1 MTVRD
6 DILAEVSKGPRSY
19 TYLESRCSRPNLP
32 DGHVMRVLAEMVN
45 SRTLRVSEWRYE
57 KGILQPVYARV
68 GE

>member
-6 DILAEVSKGPRSY
+6 DILAELSKCPRSF
-19 TYLESRCSRPNLP
+19 TYLESKCSRPNLP

-45 SRTLRVSEWRYE
+45 SRTLMVAEWRYE
-57 KGILQPVYARV
+57 AGRLQPVYAKV